1 MTPKNLA
8 ITAVALLT
16 AVSSAGGVSAQARG
30 AAARAAPA
38 RAPAATATASAITG
52 PALPGVCIFSSE
64 RAIGTS
70 SVGKAAAA
78 RMQQIRAQVAA
89 ELNGEQTSLR
99 NDVQTFQGKRASLTP
114 QQLQQ
119 QGAPLEQRA
128 QAFENKV
135 GLRQREMEATSG
147 KALNQIQQQLAPIVT
162 SVSASRQCSVVL
174 NGDGAVMAANPA
186 MDLTE
191 AVVGQ
196 LNTRMGT
203 ISFDRENLANQPA
216 AGRR

>member
-1 MTPKNLA
+1 MTFKNLA
-8 ITAVALLT
+8 VAAAALLT
-16 AVSSAGGVSAQARG
+16 AISTAGAASAQARG
-30 AAARAAPA
+30 AR
-38 RAPAATATASAITG
+38 PAASAQARPAAAGATAITG
-52 PALPGVCIFSSE
+52 PALPGMCIFSSE

-78 RMQQIRAQVAA
+78 RMVQIRGQVQA
-89 ELNGEQTSLR
+89 ELSGEQTSLR
-99 NDVQTFQGKRASLTP
+99 NDVQAFQGKRASLTP
-114 QQLQQ
+114 QQVQQ

-186 MDLTE
+186 MDLTD
-191 AVVGQ
+191 AVVAQ
-196 LNTRMGT
+196 LNTRMST
-203 ISFDRENLANQPA
+203 INFDRENLANQPA